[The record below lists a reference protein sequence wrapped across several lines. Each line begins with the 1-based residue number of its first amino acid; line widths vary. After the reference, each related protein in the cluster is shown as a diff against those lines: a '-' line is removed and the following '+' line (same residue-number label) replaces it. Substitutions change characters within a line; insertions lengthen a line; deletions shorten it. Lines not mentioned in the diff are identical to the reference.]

1 MKTKEI
7 YEKYKRTELYNDAC
21 AVICANSVLL
31 YSRDAEH
38 LINMEE
44 LRNSIIEVM
53 HDMIIFIVE
62 TEDKDD
68 TEDVL
73 KVAYKLI
80 DSVDYNDY
88 QNIFYKTEQGKT
100 FIDDVIKALFNRLA
114 IYIDLA
120 VLYKKSDKITSID
133 IYDDAP
139 PIIDYKTVMLTVD
152 TPATLSE
159 LRELQG
165 LLGTAVETET
175 HQYTTYIRG
184 LYHHKH
190 SWSWITNRIKEE

>member
-7 YEKYKRTELYNDAC
+7 YEEYKKTDLYNDAC

-31 YSRDAEH
+31 YSRDAEQ

-68 TEDVL
+68 AEDVL
-73 KVAYKLI
+73 KVANKLI

-100 FIDDVIKALFNRLA
+100 FIDDVIRVLFNRLA
-114 IYIDLA
+114 IYIGLA
-120 VLYKKSDKITSID
+120 FLYKKSDKITSID

-152 TPATLSE
+152 TPATLLE
-159 LRELQG
+159 LREIEE

-184 LYHHKH
+184 LYHYKH
-190 SWSWITNRIKEE
+190 GWSWITNRIKGE